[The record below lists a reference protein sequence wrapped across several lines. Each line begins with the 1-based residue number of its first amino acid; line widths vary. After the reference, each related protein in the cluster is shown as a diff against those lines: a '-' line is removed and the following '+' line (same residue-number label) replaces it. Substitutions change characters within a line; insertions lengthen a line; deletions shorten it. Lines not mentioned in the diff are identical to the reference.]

1 MIHSAH
7 AQSESRVPSFAAAIA
22 FGLVA
27 CFVYG
32 VGAGLRGDIGILL
45 EPLAAHTGLTYGD
58 VSFCI
63 AVMQL
68 IFGAMQPAFGMVA
81 AKRSNRSVLLL
92 GVAFLLISLAGI
104 YLSHSFVCLLFSL
117 GVLFGVGAGAL
128 AFDLILASSMRF
140 VGRKWAMMISGML
153 NAAAGLG
160 SFALSPA
167 MQALLDASG
176 LGGTLASLA
185 FPIALLFPAV
195 LLVTS
200 RDPSKSGGKEN
211 DEVEESGLERGDVE
225 AQVSPLRA
233 ATHDRV
239 LWLLLAGFSTCGF
252 HMVIIESHLFSQF
265 VFSGIDTT
273 TASWVFSLYG
283 ISTIFGALLSG
294 YLSTRVKKG
303 GLLAFYY
310 GFRAVWV
317 VLYIF
322 VMPKSVAAAILF
334 SVGLGLTGD
343 ATVSPTAG
351 IVNARYSLSDAATL
365 MGALFFG
372 HQIGGFLSAWLGGV
386 LLEAT
391 SGYNALWM
399 IDIML
404 CVLASVASARILID
418 RKCGFLCERGK

>member
-1 MIHSAH
+1 M
-7 AQSESRVPSFAAAIA
+7 
-22 FGLVA
+22 A

-45 EPLAAHTGLTYGD
+45 EPLAAHSALTYGD
-58 VSFCI
+58 VSLCI

-68 IFGAMQPAFGMVA
+68 VFGATQPMFGMIA
-81 AKRSNRSVLLL
+81 AKRSNRSVLLF
-92 GVAFLLISLAGI
+92 GVVLLLASLVGI
-104 YLSHSFVCLLFSL
+104 YFSRSFMGLLLSL
-117 GVLFGVGAGAL
+117 GVLFGAGAGAL
-128 AFDLILASSMRF
+128 AFGLILASSMRF
-140 VGRKWAMMISGML
+140 VGRRWAMMISGML

-176 LGGTLASLA
+176 LGGTLVALA
-185 FPIALLFPAV
+185 FPITLLVPAV

-200 RDPSKSGGKEN
+200 RDSNESA
-211 DEVEESGLERGDVE
+211 DEESGKSDGDGSERSDAK
-225 AQVSPLRA
+225 AQRSPLRSA
-233 ATHDRV
+233 ARDRV

-252 HMVIIESHLFSQF
+252 HMVIIESHLFSQY
-265 VFSGIDTT
+265 VSTGIVATA
-273 TASWVFSLYG
+273 ASWVFSLYG

-294 YLSTRVKKG
+294 YLSSRVKKG

-317 VLYIF
+317 ALYIF
-322 VMPKSVAAAILF
+322 VMPKSVATAILF

-351 IVNARYSLSDAATL
+351 IVNERYSLSDAATL
-365 MGALFFG
+365 MGMLFFG

-386 LLEAT
+386 LLQAT
-391 SGYNALWM
+391 GGYSALWTM
-399 IDIML
+399 DIVL
-404 CVLASVASARILID
+404 CVLASVASMGIL
-418 RKCGFLCERGK
+418 RCK